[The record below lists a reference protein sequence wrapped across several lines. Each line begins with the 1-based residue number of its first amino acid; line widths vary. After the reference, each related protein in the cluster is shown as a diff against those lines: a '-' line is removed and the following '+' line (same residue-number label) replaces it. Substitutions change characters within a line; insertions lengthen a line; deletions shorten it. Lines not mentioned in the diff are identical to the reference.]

1 MSHYWKKQKISCT
14 SNGKKK
20 HATNSLTIYTP
31 PLWLHVTLIYQ
42 EDKINNFNRKIKN
55 VVR

>member
-42 EDKINNFNRKIKN
+42 EDKINNFNRKIKT